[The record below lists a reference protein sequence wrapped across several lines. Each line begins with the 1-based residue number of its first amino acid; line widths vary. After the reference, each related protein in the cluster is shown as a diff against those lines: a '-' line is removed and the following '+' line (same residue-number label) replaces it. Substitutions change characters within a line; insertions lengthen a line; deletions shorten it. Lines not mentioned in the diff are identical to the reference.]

1 MTPATIEHL
10 CQKLSDCPELSER
23 VVPGGR
29 KPIPLEK
36 KVLMT
41 IRYLVSQETVRELSD
56 HFGVTEHSFIRCK
69 RQVITAVNDQLFS
82 KLVTWPKANCYQDVA
97 QRFDDMGAY
106 SFPNVLGC
114 IDGCHIPIT
123 APHESPNCYFNRK
136 QFHSVILQGVC
147 VHDLTFTDINVGWP
161 GRVHD
166 AKVLR
171 NSSLWESGF
180 QKSDNGRYHLLG
192 DGAYPLKQWLLTPYR
207 DNGHLSQ
214 QQVRYNISLSS
225 KRQVIE
231 RAFALL
237 KGRFRRLKYINMKY
251 IEEICKT
258 IVAACVLHNICIMEH
273 DGFEDILNNEDNN
286 QVQCNDPQ
294 FFMQNDAEGQLKRI
308 NITNRLLV

>member
-1 MTPATIEHL
+1 
-10 CQKLSDCPELSER
+10 
-23 VVPGGR
+23 
-29 KPIPLEK
+29 
-36 KVLMT
+36 MT
-41 IRYLVSQETVRELSD
+41 IRYLVSQETVKELSD
-56 HFGVTEHSFIRCK
+56 HFGVTEHSLIRSK
-69 RQVITAVNDQLFS
+69 IQVINAIINHLFA
-82 KLVTWPKANCYQDVA
+82 KLVTWPKPNSYQDVA

-114 IDGCHIPIT
+114 IDGCHIPIK
-123 APHESPNCYFNRK
+123 APLENSSCYFNRK

-147 VHDLTFTDINVGWP
+147 MHDLTFIDINVGWP

-180 QKSDNGRYHLLG
+180 QKTGNGRYHLLG

-214 QQVRYNISLSS
+214 QQVRYNITLSS

-231 RAFALL
+231 RAFGLL
-237 KGRFRRLKYINMKY
+237 KGRFRRLKYVNMESV
-251 IEEICKT
+251 EEICQT
-258 IVAACVLHNICIMEH
+258 IVAACVLHNICIIEH
-273 DGFEDILNNEDNN
+273 DGFEEVLNNEDNN
-286 QVQCNDPQ
+286 QVQGNDAQ

-308 NITNRLLV
+308 NITNRLFV